1 MEVIERLDAMRAGL
15 PGCSLVAFTDLGSR
29 LVLCAS
35 TAARTAQ
42 EDLDR
47 LSDLAQAMLEGNVAE
62 GAAPLL
68 GTGQGDT
75 RAGVAMLVSS
85 ADAKVFLRAPGD
97 AAEALVCVCA
107 PDADLAKV
115 VDCGR
120 STLDGI
126 VAGT

>member
-1 MEVIERLDAMRAGL
+1 M
-15 PGCSLVAFTDLGSR
+15 
-29 LVLCAS
+29 
-35 TAARTAQ
+35 
-42 EDLDR
+42 DR
-47 LSDLAQAMLEGNVAE
+47 LSDLAQVMLGGAVAE

-68 GTGQGDT
+68 ETGEGDR
-75 RAGVAMLVSS
+75 RAGAAMLVSGN
-85 ADAKVFLRAPGD
+85 DAKVFLRAPGE

-107 PDADLAKV
+107 PDADLRKV